1 MPLFHIFSGA
11 EWIAQLGRCGL
22 ITPSYIPSAEITQL
36 CLLTRRLHSYKQ
48 GQTQIKNEIHNLL
61 QRATIQLTRLG
72 KNSNWGENPV
82 NLSMIKTH
90 HIKVFEHLIWH
101 VFLILRTF
109 CPTSSK
115 TGLALLNLC
124 INGEVFTLDSISK
137 CIHGHIKADPIQ
149 LLEAIDGKLSL
160 KERFLLDQSLED
172 WWHYHNELIRD
183 WN

>member
-1 MPLFHIFSGA
+1 M
-11 EWIAQLGRCGL
+11 
-22 ITPSYIPSAEITQL
+22 TQL
-36 CLLTRRLHSYKQ
+36 RLLTRRLHSYKQ

-61 QRATIQLTRLG
+61 QRATIQLT
-72 KNSNWGENPV
+72 SY
-82 NLSMIKTH
+82 LSDI
-90 HIKVFEHLIWH
+90 F
-101 VFLILRTF
+101 
-109 CPTSSK
+109 SK